1 MDFGEILNQWDAQQK
16 EQKNKK
22 KTLSAGTGKKQE
34 GQDAYDRQMKADSER
49 KINPMELWLRRY
61 GVIDKDAAADEYE
74 YKSKIESREYLR
86 TLKPEDIVDL
96 HGLTREQAWQKLDS
110 FVSACKIRGLRK
122 ILIIHGKG
130 NHSHGTDPVLGEMV
144 RSFIESD
151 SRLGSSG
158 HPDRN
163 HGGTGATWVIIRR

>member
-1 MDFGEILNQWDAQQK
+1 MDFGEILEQWDAQQK
-16 EQKNKK
+16 EQKIKK
-22 KTLSAGTGKKQE
+22 KTHAAGAEKMSEKQKSYE
-34 GQDAYDRQMKADSER
+34 LQMKADSER

-61 GVIDKDAAADEYE
+61 GVMDKDAAADEYE
-74 YKSKIESREYLR
+74 YRTKIESREYLR
-86 TLKPEDIVDL
+86 TLKPEDVVDL

-144 RSFIESD
+144 RSFIEAD
-151 SRLGSSG
+151 RRLSSSG

>member
-1 MDFGEILNQWDAQQK
+1 MDFGEILEQWDAQQK
-16 EQKNKK
+16 EQKIKK
-22 KTLSAGTGKKQE
+22 KTHAAGAEKMSEKQKSYE
-34 GQDAYDRQMKADSER
+34 LQMKADSER

-61 GVIDKDAAADEYE
+61 GVMDKDAAADEYE
-74 YKSKIESREYLR
+74 YRTKIESREYLR
-86 TLKPEDIVDL
+86 TLKPEDVVDL

-110 FVSACKIRGLRK
+110 FVSACKIWGLRK

-144 RSFIESD
+144 RSFIEAD
-151 SRLGSSG
+151 RRLGASG

>member
-1 MDFGEILNQWDAQQK
+1 MDFGEILEQWDAQQK
-16 EQKNKK
+16 EQKIKK
-22 KTLSAGTGKKQE
+22 KTHAAGAEKMSEKQKFYE
-34 GQDAYDRQMKADSER
+34 LQMKADSER

-61 GVIDKDAAADEYE
+61 GVMDKDAAGDEYE
-74 YKSKIESREYLR
+74 YRTKIESREYLR
-86 TLKPEDIVDL
+86 TLKPEDVVDL

-144 RSFIESD
+144 RSFIEAD
-151 SRLGSSG
+151 RRLGLSG

>member
-1 MDFGEILNQWDAQQK
+1 MDFGEILEQWDAQQK
-16 EQKNKK
+16 EQKIKK
-22 KTLSAGTGKKQE
+22 KTHAAGAEKMSEKQKSCE
-34 GQDAYDRQMKADSER
+34 LQMKADSER

-61 GVIDKDAAADEYE
+61 GVMDKDAAADEYE
-74 YKSKIESREYLR
+74 YRTKIESREYLR
-86 TLKPEDIVDL
+86 TLKPEDVVDL

-144 RSFIESD
+144 RYFIEAD
-151 SRLGSSG
+151 RRLGSSG

>member
-1 MDFGEILNQWDAQQK
+1 MDFGEILEQWDAQQK
-16 EQKNKK
+16 EQKIKK
-22 KTLSAGTGKKQE
+22 KTHAAGAEKMSEKQKSYE
-34 GQDAYDRQMKADSER
+34 LQMKADSER

-61 GVIDKDAAADEYE
+61 GVMDKDAAADEYE
-74 YKSKIESREYLR
+74 YRTKIESREYLR
-86 TLKPEDIVDL
+86 TLKPEDVVDL

-130 NHSHGTDPVLGEMV
+130 NHSHGTDLVLGEMV
-144 RSFIESD
+144 RSIIEAD
-151 SRLGSSG
+151 RRLGSSG

>member
-1 MDFGEILNQWDAQQK
+1 MDFGEILEQWDAQQK
-16 EQKNKK
+16 EQKIKK
-22 KTLSAGTGKKQE
+22 KTHAAGAEKMSEKQKSYE
-34 GQDAYDRQMKADSER
+34 LQMKADSER

-61 GVIDKDAAADEYE
+61 GVMDKDAAADEYE
-74 YKSKIESREYLR
+74 YRTKIESREYLR
-86 TLKPEDIVDL
+86 TLKPEDVVDL
-96 HGLTREQAWQKLDS
+96 HGLTREQAWQKLDA

-144 RSFIESD
+144 RSFIEAD
-151 SRLGSSG
+151 RRLGSSG